1 MRWGRVTPFFCKH
14 SRIAAKRAGPR
25 ALPVVGVFAPVDGAL
40 VEVVPAPLVEVVPVE
55 APVEAAL
62 VLEDV
67 LLEEP
72 PHAARPT
79 QASNRISRAAA
90 AGLRP
95 LVLV

>member
-1 MRWGRVTPFFCKH
+1 
-14 SRIAAKRAGPR
+14 
-25 ALPVVGVFAPVDGAL
+25 VGVFAPVDGAL
-40 VEVVPAPLVEVVPVE
+40 VEVVPVEAPVE
-55 APVEAAL
+55 APVDAPVEAAL

-79 QASNRISRAAA
+79 QASNRINRAAA

-95 LVLV
+95 LVLVWGMELLCG